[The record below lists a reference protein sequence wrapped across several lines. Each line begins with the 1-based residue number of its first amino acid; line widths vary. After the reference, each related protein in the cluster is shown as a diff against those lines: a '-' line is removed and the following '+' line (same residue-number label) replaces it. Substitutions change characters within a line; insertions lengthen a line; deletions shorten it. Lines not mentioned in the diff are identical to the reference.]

1 MMYLVRIYTSSVI
14 PRNIPSQLCI
24 IYLHL
29 SECNATAYKNAMDL
43 DAYVIFLYMNYK
55 KINIELTNIDISTVW
70 MPSSVVWSP

>member
-1 MMYLVRIYTSSVI
+1 
-14 PRNIPSQLCI
+14 
-24 IYLHL
+24 
-29 SECNATAYKNAMDL
+29 MDL